1 MFRVLKV
8 KGHSMSPSYQD
19 GDYLLS
25 ARSKFFKLKVG
36 DIIVINHP
44 KYGDIIKEITTVL
57 PDGYHVQGKNSMS
70 TSTEDFG
77 LITPKMIQGKVI
89 AKVLKFRK

>member
-25 ARSKFFKLKVG
+25 ASRRFFKLKIG
-36 DIIVINHP
+36 DVIVINHP
-44 KYGDIIKEITTVL
+44 KYGDIIKEIITIL

-70 TSTEDFG
+70 TSTKDFG
-77 LITPKMIQGKVI
+77 LITPGMIQGKVI
-89 AKVLKFRK
+89 AKVFKSR